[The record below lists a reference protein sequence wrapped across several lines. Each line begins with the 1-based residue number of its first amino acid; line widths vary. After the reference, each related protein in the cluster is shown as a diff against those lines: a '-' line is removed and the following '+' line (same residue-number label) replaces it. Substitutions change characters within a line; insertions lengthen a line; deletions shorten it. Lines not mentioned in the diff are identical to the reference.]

1 MILMNKVKMI
11 VLFCALATG
20 TLEARAQGAKI
31 QLQHLE
37 KLSAKAAE
45 TVDVSLDSQT
55 LQVAAKFLRA
65 DRPDEAAIKDLL
77 NGLKGVY
84 VRVFQFDRSEDYAAD
99 LEVVRNQLRQ
109 PGWSRIVGVRSRRDG
124 ENVEVYTWLEGG
136 DIAGLGIIS
145 SEARELVVVNIVG
158 PIDLEKLSR
167 LEGKFGIPRLDI
179 TGPAKRK

>member
-1 MILMNKVKMI
+1 MSLMNKVKI
-11 VLFCALATG
+11 IALFCALATG
-20 TLEARAQGAKI
+20 TLAARAQGAKI

-65 DRPDEAAIKDLL
+65 DRPDEAAIKELL

-84 VRVFQFDRSEDYAAD
+84 VRVLQFDRSEDYTAD

-124 ENVEVYTWLEGG
+124 ENIEVYTWIEGG

-145 SEARELVVVNIVG
+145 TESRELVVVNIVG

-179 TGPAKRK
+179 MGPAKKR